1 MASASADRHSPQ
13 LDRPSMSDLSD
24 VQLGENQDSD
34 LSENTNTGSDGG
46 ETSMETQMEKLL
58 EMLFQSQESR
68 AREDEV
74 RIVLLGK
81 TGAGKSSTGNTI
93 LGREVFISEE
103 SVTKVCQ
110 RETSEINSRHI
121 TVIDTPGLFDTE
133 LSNEEMSNC
142 TSMILPGPHVFLLL
156 IQLGRFTQE
165 EAKAVKIIQE
175 TFGENSLKYTMVLFT
190 RGDDLQNK
198 TIEEFLGEPGSG
210 LKNLIDECGN
220 RFHVFNNKETGDQTQ
235 VTDLLQKIDNM
246 VKTNGGSYYS
256 CKKFREMER
265 EIQKN
270 KLMERVRE
278 REEEM
283 KTIMEKD
290 REKLDRKIQEM
301 EREREEWEKQRQQE
315 RQRREEEEEKWRNI
329 IKKTHEE
336 YDQKLKQ
343 ERERSEREKEE
354 LQFRHEEEKERMKME
369 MEKERH
375 NYEREKKRIEE
386 EFREKEE
393 QHKREIKDM
402 EERDRKIQEELK
414 REREEWEKQKQ
425 QERQKEEEA
434 FREREEQYKRE
445 IKERKEQERKIREEM
460 KRQQEEWE
468 KQKQQERKRNEEE
481 KERVE
486 YKGKGVNNSGAK
498 QKTLGELDL
507 TGRKL
512 GDTGVKQ
519 IAALLQDKHCTLN
532 TLMPGQSSSV
542 KPLDPCWAEYS
553 VTERTRRETCRSI
566 CKAFIDKTWSETG
579 IDQVMANK
587 RVEGKARAVREA
599 SKGQSTANIIQQ
611 ELDLSENKLGNP
623 GMKIVLTLFE
633 NEQCRLEKLNG
644 FSSAHLI
651 RTKRAAPC
659 CDARLSLTF
668 WDS

>member
-1 MASASADRHSPQ
+1 M
-13 LDRPSMSDLSD
+13 
-24 VQLGENQDSD
+24 
-34 LSENTNTGSDGG
+34 
-46 ETSMETQMEKLL
+46 
-58 EMLFQSQESR
+58 FQSQESR

-156 IQLGRFTQE
+156 TQLGRFTQE

-198 TIEEFLGEPGSG
+198 TIEKFLGEPGSG
-210 LKNLIDECGN
+210 LRNLIDECGN
-220 RFHVFNNKETGDQTQ
+220 RFHVFNNKETGDRTQ

-369 MEKERH
+369 MEKERQ

-393 QHKREIKDM
+393 QYKREIKDM

-414 REREEWEKQKQ
+414 RER
-425 QERQKEEEA
+425 
-434 FREREEQYKRE
+434 
-445 IKERKEQERKIREEM
+445 
-460 KRQQEEWE
+460 EEWE